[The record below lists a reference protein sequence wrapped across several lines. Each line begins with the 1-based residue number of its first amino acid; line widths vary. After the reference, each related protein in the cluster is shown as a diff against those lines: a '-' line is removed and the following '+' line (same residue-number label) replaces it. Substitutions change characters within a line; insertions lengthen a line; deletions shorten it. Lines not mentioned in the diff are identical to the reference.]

1 MSTREKKKT
10 EVEQNDAV
18 EAQPM
23 TPAREQV
30 ETLRERA
37 TELLTTARN
46 VIDDTLSSESEQ
58 YLNSV
63 RQQGGQ

>member
-1 MSTREKKKT
+1 MSTREKKNT
-10 EVEQNDAV
+10 EAQQQRAV

-23 TPAREQV
+23 SRAREQV

-37 TELLTTARN
+37 TELLATARN